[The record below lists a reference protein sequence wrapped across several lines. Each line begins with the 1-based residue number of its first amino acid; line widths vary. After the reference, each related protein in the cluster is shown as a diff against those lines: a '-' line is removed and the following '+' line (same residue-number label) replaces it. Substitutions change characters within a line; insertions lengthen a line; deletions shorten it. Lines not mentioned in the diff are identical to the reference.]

1 MKTLFLTT
9 LLMFAGFSAR
19 AQSVEEGRYVGIHT
33 GYGILSSKL
42 SGSGFNSD
50 LPEKGGLLYGIDF
63 SYQNPDS
70 GTQYNLKYDKAGV
83 DQSAPAGVTPT
94 NLSVFREE
102 FRFVISFA
110 PWDSGRFENLRFGFG
125 YGILQT
131 GATDTSPNNV
141 LTKQSSQGLLFNTS
155 YKMKLKSDWSLLSE
169 FLIYLPHQIKESQQ
183 VTGYNPKFIGAELKF
198 SAEYPLSD
206 DIVGFAGASYRMD
219 QVSYDGSVS
228 RGVTGGQDT
237 RTQFA
242 IPVGIKIG
250 Y

>member
-9 LLMFAGFSAR
+9 LLILTSFSAH
-19 AQSVEEGRYVGIHT
+19 AQSVEEGRYIGLQS
-33 GYGILSSKL
+33 GYGILSSSL

-50 LPEKGGLLYGIDF
+50 LPGKGGLLYGVDF

-70 GTQYNLKYDKAGV
+70 GTQYNLKYDKAAV
-83 DQSAPAGVTPT
+83 DQTAPSGVTPT
-94 NLSVFREE
+94 SLSVFREE
-102 FRFVISFA
+102 FRFVVSIS
-110 PWDSGRFENLRFGFG
+110 PWDSGRFENLHIGFG

-141 LTKQSSQGLLFNTS
+141 LTKQSSQGLLFNAA
-155 YKMKLKSDWSLLSE
+155 YKMKMKSDLSLLSE

-183 VTGYNPKFIGAELKF
+183 ITGYNPKFIGAELKF

-206 DIVGFAGASYRMD
+206 DIVGFGGVSYRID

-237 RTQFA
+237 RTQLA

>member
-9 LLMFAGFSAR
+9 LMMLVGSSAY
-19 AQSVEEGRYVGIHT
+19 AQSVEEGRYIGLQS
-33 GYGILSSKL
+33 GYGMLSSSL

-50 LPEKGGLLYGIDF
+50 LPDKGGLIYGIDF

-70 GTQYNLKYDKAGV
+70 ETQYNLKYDKTSV
-83 DQSAPAGVTPT
+83 DQTAPTGVTPT
-94 NLSVFREE
+94 SLSVFREE
-102 FRFVISFA
+102 FRFVISIS
-110 PWDSGRFENLRFGFG
+110 PWDSGKFENLRIGFG

-131 GATDTSPNNV
+131 GATNTSPNNV
-141 LTKQSSQGLLFNTS
+141 LTKQSSQGLLFNAS
-155 YKMKLKSDWSLLSE
+155 YKMKLKSDWSMLSE

-183 VTGYNPKFIGAELKF
+183 ITGYNPEFIGAEIKF
-198 SAEYPLSD
+198 LAECPLSD

-237 RTQFA
+237 RTQLA

>member
-9 LLMFAGFSAR
+9 FTVFVSFSAH
-19 AQSVEEGRYVGIHT
+19 AQSVEEGRYIGLQS
-33 GYGILSSKL
+33 GYGILSSSL

-50 LPEKGGLLYGIDF
+50 LPGKGGLLYGIDF
-63 SYQNPDS
+63 SYQNSDS
-70 GTQYNLKYDKAGV
+70 ETQYNIKYDKTSV
-83 DQSAPAGVTPT
+83 DQTAPTGVTPT
-94 NLSVFREE
+94 GLSVFREE
-102 FRFVISFA
+102 VRFLISIS
-110 PWDSGRFENLRFGFG
+110 PWDSGRFENVRIGLG

-141 LTKQSSQGLLFNTS
+141 LTKQSSQGLLFNAS
-155 YKMKLKSDWSLLSE
+155 YKTKLKSDWSMLSE

-183 VTGYNPKFIGAELKF
+183 ITGYNPKFIGAELKF
-198 SAEYPLSD
+198 LAEYPLSD
-206 DIVGFAGASYRMD
+206 DIIGFAGASYRMD

-228 RGVTGGQDT
+228 RGVTSGQDT
-237 RTQFA
+237 RTQLA

>member
-1 MKTLFLTT
+1 MKSLFLPTLFL
-9 LLMFAGFSAR
+9 FASFSAY
-19 AQSVEEGRYVGIHT
+19 AQSVDEGKYIAVSS
-33 GYGILSSKL
+33 GYGILSSSL

-50 LPEKGGLLYGIDF
+50 LPNRGGLIYGVEF

-70 GTQYNLKYDKAGV
+70 ETQYNLKYDKNTV
-83 DQSAPAGVTPT
+83 NQTAPSGVTPAD
-94 NLSVFREE
+94 LSVFREE
-102 FRFVISFA
+102 FRFVVSIS
-110 PWDSGRFENLRFGFG
+110 PWDSGRFENLRLGLG

-131 GATDTSPNNV
+131 GATNTSPNNV
-141 LTKQSSQGLLFNTS
+141 STKQSSQGLLLNAL
-155 YKMKLKSDWSLLSE
+155 YKTKLKSDWSMLSE
-169 FLIYLPHQIKESQQ
+169 FLIYLPYQVKESEQI
-183 VTGYNPKFIGAELKF
+183 TGYNPKFIGAEIKF
-198 SAEYPLSD
+198 IAEYPLSD

-237 RTQFA
+237 RTQLA